1 MILQTFKKIFFMI
14 PRMKEVRDNL
24 IEQKNLVE
32 EKIRDLD
39 KTQVKEKIME
49 ALKKIDN
56 VNESLSALQD
66 SLNVVWKKTQQ
77 IEEELKSAYSI

>member
-1 MILQTFKKIFFMI
+1 MI

>member
-1 MILQTFKKIFFMI
+1 ME
-14 PRMKEVRDNL
+14 EVRDSL
-24 IEQKNLVE
+24 IEQKNTVE

-49 ALKKIDN
+49 SLKKIN
-56 VNESLSALQD
+56 HINESLSALQD